1 MRAKATEARS
11 SDKSRPIRQA
21 QKEPAPGN
29 SSPDLVNDP
38 LVGLTGRATDDA
50 SASAHAHA
58 IQRLIASNP
67 AEAGRTILGLQ
78 RHYGNRYV
86 QRVLARQ
93 PTTPGDAA
101 PLQRDELHTRDEE
114 EEEETAARQRGQS
127 GEMGRGAGTQFTIG
141 APGDKF
147 EQEADSVAAA
157 VTQSRPTQSPAPGRG
172 LAQILHHIG
181 ASEDQESRVMG
192 PSAVQKLEMPG
203 RDSKRIRVFAAGGV
217 QRGDRSVPASLGSQI
232 QQAQGR
238 GTRLPDSVRRTLE
251 ARMGYDFAGV
261 RVKTDSQAANLCRTL
276 GARAFTQGNDIWL
289 GRGESVNNL
298 RLMAHELTH
307 VVQQGAAGR
316 ANADQLLGK
325 QAGSSKVLDHLRAI
339 QDEGSARGMAYRR
352 DIQNFKRQNPGHK
365 LQTLQ
370 RQILEMPEA
379 KSIRQQ
385 DQARTR
391 VVRIAACSGG
401 GGTPTFPSISDITS
415 DATVEAE
422 RAADWTA
429 GESDYKERSGWVMW
443 DSSSGTYSV
452 VNKRTGTEDGVSPGT
467 TPADSGT
474 NYHVGHYHQH
484 PQLRPGRN
492 KALFPVGPS
501 AADRSFGNAR
511 NSPGV
516 VRDYTTRA
524 RTTVTNYTYGPNRRS

>member
-11 SDKSRPIRQA
+11 SDKSRPIQQA

-29 SSPDLVNDP
+29 SSPELVNDA
-38 LVGLTGRATDDA
+38 LVGLTGRAADDA
-50 SASAHAHA
+50 SASAHADA
-58 IQRLIASNP
+58 IQRLISSNP
-67 AEAGRTILGLQ
+67 AEAGRSILGLQ
-78 RHYGNRYV
+78 RHFGNRYV
-86 QRVLARQ
+86 QRLLARQ
-93 PTTPGDAA
+93 STAPGDAA

-127 GEMGRGAGTQFTIG
+127 GEMGRGAGTQFTMG

-147 EQEADSVAAA
+147 EQEADRVAAA
-157 VTQSRPTQSPAPGRG
+157 VTQSPVPGRG
-172 LAQILHHIG
+172 LSQVLHHMG

-192 PSAVQKLEMPG
+192 PSAVQKLAMPG
-203 RDSKRIRVFAAGGV
+203 RDSERIRVFAAGGV
-217 QRGDRSVPASLGSQI
+217 QRGDRSVPVSLGSQI
-232 QQAQGR
+232 LKSQGR
-238 GTRLPDSVRRTLE
+238 GARLPNPVRRTLE

-261 RVKTDSQAANLCRTL
+261 RIKTDSQAANLCRTL
-276 GARAFTQGNDIWL
+276 GARAFTRGSDIWL
-289 GRGESVNNL
+289 GRGESVSNL

-316 ANADQLLGK
+316 ANADQLLG
-325 QAGSSKVLDHLRAI
+325 QQSGSSKVLDHLRAI
-339 QDEGSARGMAYRR
+339 QDESSARGMAYRR
-352 DIQNFKRQNPGHK
+352 DIQNFKRQNPGHR
-365 LQTLQ
+365 LQDLQ

-385 DQARTR
+385 DQTRTR
-391 VVRIAACSGG
+391 MVRIAACGGG

-452 VNKRTGTEDGVSPGT
+452 VNKRTGTEDGVNPGA

-484 PQLRPGRN
+484 PQLRPGRD
-492 KALFPVGPS
+492 KARFPVGPS
-501 AADRSFGNAR
+501 TADTNFANGR